1 MKSADLLLTF
11 ADLSG
16 QHLKPCNDGVSSRF
30 ADLLTFSAIG
40 GEKYLISKIPL
51 YKGQQVSKSLQPSSG
66 AALRVLTPRSAK
78 GQQGQHFE
86 KAGFMA

>member
-11 ADLSG
+11 ANLPG
-16 QHLKPCNDGVSSRF
+16 QHLQPSSDGASSRF
-30 ADLLTFSAIG
+30 ADLLTCSAIG
-40 GEKYLISKIPL
+40 GEKYLISKYPL

-78 GQQGQHFE
+78 GQQGQHSE
-86 KAGFMA
+86 KAGLPA